1 MRYARPLQ
9 HVIDELSRLPGI
21 GPKSAQRLAFHLL
34 RRNPAEVQAL
44 GEAIAA
50 LPQTVRRCEACFN
63 YSEADLCPV
72 CNDPSRDQSVLCV
85 VAEAADLMA
94 LERANDFHGLYH
106 VLGGLLSPL
115 HGVGPDDLTIRQLM
129 QRLADLPV
137 EEIIIATPPSVEGD
151 ATAEYLRQVL
161 VEGPNAGSPTAGIR
175 PTITRPALGLPVG
188 AELDYAD
195 QVTLIRA
202 LQGRREM

>member
-9 HVIDELSRLPGI
+9 QVIDELSRLPGI
-21 GPKSAQRLAFHLL
+21 GPKSAQRLAFYLL
-34 RRNPAEVQAL
+34 RRNPADVRAL
-44 GEAIAA
+44 GEAIAS
-50 LPQTVRRCEACFN
+50 LPDAVRRCGQCFN
-63 YSEADLCPV
+63 YTEADLCPI
-72 CNDPSRDQSVLCV
+72 CAEPGRDMELMCI
-85 VAEAADLMA
+85 VAEPADLMA
-94 LERANDFHGLYH
+94 LERAGDYRGLYH

-115 HGVGPDDLTIRQLM
+115 AGVGPDDITIPQLLERLQSLTVR
-129 QRLADLPV
+129 
-137 EEIIIATPPSVEGD
+137 EIIIATPPSVEGD

-161 VEGPNAGSPTAGIR
+161 QREGFQC
-175 PTITRPALGLPVG
+175 ITRPALGLPVG

>member
-9 HVIDELSRLPGI
+9 RVIEELERLPGI

-34 RRNPAEVQAL
+34 SRRPTEVQAL
-44 GEAIAA
+44 GEAIAN
-50 LPQTVRRCEACFN
+50 LPESIQRCVDCANFAE
-63 YSEADLCPV
+63 SEHCPV
-72 CNDPSRDQSVLCV
+72 CSDPHRDRTVICV
-85 VAEAADLMA
+85 VAEPMDLMA
-94 LERANDFHGLYH
+94 IERANDYHGLYH

-115 HGVGPDDLTIRQLM
+115 QGTGPDDLTIEGLLQRVQQL
-129 QRLADLPV
+129 RPAEVILA
-137 EEIIIATPPSVEGD
+137 TSPSVEGD

-161 VEGPNAGSPTAGIR
+161 MAAGVAKV
-175 PTITRPALGLPVG
+175 TRPALGLPVG

-195 QVTLIRA
+195 QVTLVRA

>member
-9 HVIDELSRLPGI
+9 LVIDELSRLPGI

-34 RRNPAEVQAL
+34 RRNPMEVQAL
-44 GEAIAA
+44 GAAIAHLPEAI
-50 LPQTVRRCEACFN
+50 RRCRECFN
-63 YSEADLCPV
+63 YSESDLCPV
-72 CNDPSRDQSVLCV
+72 CADSSRDRHMLCI

-115 HGVGPDDLTIRQLM
+115 HGVGPDDLTIPQLIERL
-129 QRLADLPV
+129 QRLPV
-137 EEIIIATPPSVEGD
+137 EEIIVATPPSVEGD
-151 ATAEYLRQVL
+151 ATAEYLRQVIG
-161 VEGPNAGSPTAGIR
+161 EHSQAR
-175 PTITRPALGLPVG
+175 ITRPALGLPVG